1 MFAVKPRAITA
12 DTPRMPPDLTGVP
25 GIGRTPLLP
34 ASGARVSGPVRAL
47 PPVGPVGPRPAPA
60 ADTLLGRSGVGLG
73 ELLLTADLL
82 DQREAVAP
90 VALEMGLE
98 EARASLLRLQPGDAL
113 AALDAIWAK
122 AQRSEEGWYLRAGAL
137 TVMGL
142 PGEGDRV
149 AAEGLQVRPESAA
162 LRFVQSVARVLLGDL
177 VGAREAIAPA
187 LDAAPRAPVL
197 MAQQA
202 VLLARQGKAGEG
214 AALVDRLLAEAPDH
228 PAVGW
233 VRATLRSV
241 AADRTR
247 QAARRGPAASFGP
260 GDNSASTFTG
270 RLAPTGR
277 ADENGATDGTISAAE
292 AADGGA
298 IPPALD
304 AGDVAVTAFARLGT
318 RLPTAT
324 DQELARE
331 ARTLLRAFSSG
342 GTMGA
347 AVTPEQAH
355 AARTVLS
362 GLFTLLSPAAKSEPE
377 VAAPPVVGLLASVL
391 SRRHTGRRPSEVV
404 PSDDEVAR
412 LLRRASGAVPSA
424 QRRLVE
430 VLFEASRHGARPTPG
445 VGSPDAPEPYR
456 PVVQGESEPGSPVVP
471 IRLGLALLAESRD
484 TRAADAALWTTGEA
498 RAITPWRDRTPAS
511 PGLTALP
518 DDGRER
524 LRSGWTVARLVADQQ
539 PVAPASGRHVGVAA
553 ILCVS
558 AALAAAINGATVIAV
573 ALGIG
578 AAWLGVRRGARPRGD

>member
-1 MFAVKPRAITA
+1 
-12 DTPRMPPDLTGVP
+12 
-25 GIGRTPLLP
+25 
-34 ASGARVSGPVRAL
+34 L
-47 PPVGPVGPRPAPA
+47 PPVGPVGPRPAST
-60 ADTLLGRSGVGLG
+60 ADTLLGRSGIGLG

-149 AAEGLQVRPESAA
+149 AAEGLQVRPESVA
-162 LRFVQSVARVLLGDL
+162 LRFVQSVARMLLGDL

-214 AALVDRLLAEAPDH
+214 AALVDRLLSEAPDH
-228 PAVGW
+228 PAVAW
-233 VRATLRSV
+233 VRATLRIV
-241 AADRTR
+241 AADQTR
-247 QAARRGPAASFGP
+247 QAARRGPTASFGP
-260 GDNSASTFTG
+260 GDSSASTFTG
-270 RLAPTGR
+270 RLRPTGQ
-277 ADENGATDGTISAAE
+277 ADADGATDGAISAAE
-292 AADGGA
+292 APDGGA

-304 AGDVAVTAFARLGT
+304 AGDVAVSAFARLGT

-362 GLFTLLSPAAKSEPE
+362 GLLTLLSPAANPEPE

-391 SRRHTGRRPSEVV
+391 SRRHTGRRPAEAGA
-404 PSDDEVAR
+404 SDAEVAR

-424 QRRLVE
+424 QRRLVA

-445 VGSPDAPEPYR
+445 AGSPDAPEPYR

-498 RAITPWRDRTPAS
+498 RAITPWRDLTPAS

-524 LRSGWTVARLVADQQ
+524 LRSDWTVARLVADQQ
-539 PVAPASGRHVGVAA
+539 PVAPASGRYAGVAA